1 MEKLLLPTVHLYVL
15 LMLVNQMT
23 KEDILSKMAGLFR
36 QGTEM
41 ALKGMTAAVLGF
53 NLVQGLIAPA
63 VDGFKKDVVTKT
75 AGMLPGV
82 GQVFD
87 SVSDLVLGAGVL
99 IRNSI
104 GAAGLVFLAVLC
116 LIPLAKV
123 ALFAVSYQLAAAVVQ
138 PVSDS
143 RIVACISS
151 VGDGMVLLMKV
162 MFTAT
167 LLFWLTLAVVCVAMH
182 A

>member
-1 MEKLLLPTVHLYVL
+1 M
-15 LMLVNQMT
+15 
-23 KEDILSKMAGLFR
+23 
-36 QGTEM
+36 
-41 ALKGMTAAVLGF
+41 
-53 NLVQGLIAPA
+53 
-63 VDGFKKDVVTKT
+63 
-75 AGMLPGV
+75 
-82 GQVFD
+82 FD

-143 RIVACISS
+143 PDRGVYQQRGGRYGVAHE
-151 VGDGMVLLMKV
+151 GDVYGDAAVLADAGSGLRCH
-162 MFTAT
+162 A
-167 LLFWLTLAVVCVAMH
+167 CVRK
-182 A
+182 